1 MAALS
6 TQLETMQCVRNEN
19 ADLQDKNLALVSQL
33 RAREEEL
40 ERLLREQVGSLLGK
54 WGRRTLCGD
63 AGVGWLQDAL
73 H

>member
-40 ERLLREQVGSLLGK
+40 ERLLREQVGSLFGK
-54 WGRRTLCGD
+54 WGRRVLCGD
-63 AGVGWLQDAL
+63 ARVGWLQDAL